1 MLGCRSNLT
10 GEMIAIIIV
19 WSREILQL
27 SVSPLL
33 AYQSKRSAMNGME
46 ILPGLRYGDLS
57 IHYPERDTKIL
68 SDWIRE

>member
-1 MLGCRSNLT
+1 MLGCRSDLT

-46 ILPGLRYGDLS
+46 ILPGLRHGDLS
-57 IHYPERDTKIL
+57 INHPQSYERMLTE
-68 SDWIRE
+68 WIGR